1 MRPRTE
7 REDWADGWAWVDDEI
22 LHAEKAGL
30 GDNGALGRF
39 VRLNVDRDP
48 AIVFALPALL
58 ARI

>member
-1 MRPRTE
+1 MRTG
-7 REDWADGWAWVDDEI
+7 REDWAWVDDEI
-22 LHAEKAGL
+22 LRAEKAGL